1 MLQHNL
7 NQELEWFEAIIH
19 SIHDGVLVIDRE
31 EIVRLINPEYTRITG
46 VRPEVILGQPQR
58 SVRPGAQLVDTL
70 RD

>member
-1 MLQHNL
+1 MVRSDHP
-7 NQELEWFEAIIH
+7 FH
-19 SIHDGVLVIDRE
+19 PRRCSRFDRE